1 MKIAID
7 AMGGDNGHEVNVE
20 GACLAIDEFPSL
32 EKLYLVGDENQIT
45 NSLKRLN
52 TNNSKISKKTKKEE
66 EEKKGKRKKRQKQR

>member
-45 NSLKRLN
+45 NSLKRWGL
-52 TNNSKISKKTKKEE
+52 
-66 EEKKGKRKKRQKQR
+66 QVA